1 MMELGE
7 LPAGWE
13 KAELSE
19 ICLVNPTIDKS
30 AIADDLAVS
39 FVSMPAVEG
48 ENGMID
54 VSSTRKFGE
63 VKKGYTPF
71 REGDVLFA
79 KITPCMENGK
89 MAVVPALHNG
99 LGFGSTEFHVLR
111 AHPGISSQFV
121 YYFVSSRAFRH
132 VAEHNMSGA
141 VGQRRVTTPYLSA
154 CKIPV
159 PPTAEQHRIVAKIE
173 ELFSE
178 LDQGVASLKA
188 AREQLKV
195 YRQSL
200 LKNAFEGKLTAA
212 WRAAHRDQLETAA
225 ALQQRIAREREARYQ
240 QQLADWQTAGQS
252 GLKPKAP
259 KPLPPLTAEELA
271 GLPELPEGWGWACL
285 ASVAS
290 VLSGYAFKSTDFE
303 TEGIPVVKIANV
315 GYSQFIFKDQEYLA
329 PSFLTT
335 YGSFSIRAGDFLIAL
350 TRPITNNQTKVCRYP
365 ADAEPAL
372 LNQRVAALKDVDV
385 DEEYFFAFLNTLIFK
400 EFIRSKFSET
410 LQPNL
415 SPKDLEIAPFPVCS
429 LTEQQQV
436 VQELESK
443 LSEADQL
450 DQALATALQQADV
463 LRQSILKKAFCGQL
477 VKQDKNEEPATALL
491 ERIRAVR
498 TASPARGR
506 QAKLGSKPLPNC

>member
-1 MMELGE
+1 MGLGE

-13 KAELSE
+13 TAELSE

-39 FVSMPAVEG
+39 FVPMPAVEAESG
-48 ENGMID
+48 RID
-54 VSSTRKFGE
+54 VSATRKFGE

-111 AHPGISSQFV
+111 AHPGISPQFV
-121 YYFVSSRAFRH
+121 YYFVSSRSFRH

-154 CKIPV
+154 CTIPV

-178 LDQGVASLKA
+178 LDQGVASLKT

-212 WRAAHRDQLETAA
+212 WRAAHPDQLETAA
-225 ALQQRIAREREARYQ
+225 ALQQRIARERQARYQ
-240 QQLADWQTAGQS
+240 QQLADWQTAGQA
-252 GLKPKAP
+252 GPKPKPP

-271 GLPELPEGWGWACL
+271 ELPELPVGWGWVRLGEFIEAIDAGKSFKCDEREPSATEIGVAKVSAVTWGEYDESESKTCTDADKENEAYFIRRDDFILSRANTIDLVGACVI
-285 ASVAS
+285 AKRVTKK
-290 VLSGYAFKSTDFE
+290 VMLSDKTLRIRFTGFC
-303 TEGIPVVKIANV
+303 
-315 GYSQFIFKDQEYLA
+315 QEY
-329 PSFLTT
+329 FLQ
-335 YGSFSIRAGDFLIAL
+335 YLRCRIGRRQIMAL
-350 TRPITNNQTKVCRYP
+350 STGNQESMRNIGQ
-365 ADAEPAL
+365 E
-372 LNQRVAALKDVDV
+372 R
-385 DEEYFFAFLNTLIFK
+385 
-400 EFIRSKFSET
+400 IRSIAVPICSEIEAKV
-410 LQPNL
+410 L
-415 SPKDLEIAPFPVCS
+415 LE
-429 LTEQQQV
+429 
-436 VQELESK
+436 ELESK
-443 LSEADQL
+443 LSEAEQL
-450 DQALATALQQADV
+450 DQTLATALQQADA

-477 VKQDKNEEPATALL
+477 VKQAKNEEPATALL
-491 ERIRAVR
+491 ERIRAERAGAVNR
-498 TASPARGR
+498 QGR
-506 QAKLGSKPLPNC
+506 RRQS